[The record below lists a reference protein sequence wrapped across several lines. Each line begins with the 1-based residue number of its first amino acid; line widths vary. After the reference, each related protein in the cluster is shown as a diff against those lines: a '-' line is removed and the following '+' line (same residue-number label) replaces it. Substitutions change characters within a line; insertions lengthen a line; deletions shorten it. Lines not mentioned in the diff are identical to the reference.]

1 MGGLIALGGSGDALV
16 CTGPSETRSRLH
28 GKAWV
33 ARDCGVTW
41 DAGTTIDAGPF
52 AYSVPVELAPDEI
65 GILWEADLTGTI
77 RFTRL
82 PIRSPS

>member
-1 MGGLIALGGSGDALV
+1 M
-16 CTGPSETRSRLH
+16 H
-28 GKAWV
+28 GKAWLSN
-33 ARDCGVTW
+33 DCGVTW
-41 DAGTTIDAGPF
+41 DAGATIDAGPF
-52 AYSVPVELAPDEI
+52 AYSVPVEIAPGEI

>member
-1 MGGLIALGGSGDALV
+1 MGGLLAIGGADNALV
-16 CTGPSETRSRLH
+16 CTGPSAITARMH
-28 GKAWV
+28 GKAWLSS
-33 ARDCGVTW
+33 DCGVTW

-52 AYSVPVELAPDEI
+52 AYSVPVEIAPGEI

>member
-1 MGGLIALGGSGDALV
+1 MACEAIRASQGDGRAR
-16 CTGPSETRSRLH
+16 CAAHRH

-33 ARDCGVTW
+33 SLDYGTSW

-52 AYSVPVELAPDEI
+52 AYSVPVEIAPDEI
-65 GILWEADLTGTI
+65 GILWKADLTGAI